1 VCICAVCCVLC
12 KYSACSRFCVYL
24 VHEPP
29 PPRMRGIENIHTGVA
44 ILSAVAER
52 TPCRQVEIGIAVSF
66 AVARVTDIEVDRGAD
81 VE

>member
-1 VCICAVCCVLC
+1 
-12 KYSACSRFCVYL
+12 
-24 VHEPP
+24 
-29 PPRMRGIENIHTGVA
+29 MRGIENIHTGVA